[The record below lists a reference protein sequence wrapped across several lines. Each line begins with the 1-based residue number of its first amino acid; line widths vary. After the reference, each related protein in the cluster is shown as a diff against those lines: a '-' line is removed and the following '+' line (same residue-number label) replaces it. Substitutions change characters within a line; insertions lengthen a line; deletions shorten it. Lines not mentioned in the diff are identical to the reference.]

1 MHGAQLLLLVVG
13 SIAVTAAARR
23 WDLPA
28 PLLLVV
34 VGLAISFL
42 PGADDYQLDPHILL
56 GVVLPPLLYS
66 ASLDSSYLS
75 FKAVADP
82 IIQLGVVLVVITAFV
97 VGLLAHLL
105 LPGLPWEVA
114 LLLGAVVAPPDAVA
128 AVAIGRKL
136 GLPRGAMTVLTGE
149 SLVNDASAL
158 TLYKVA
164 LAGIAGGSTGLFA
177 QLSTFV
183 IAVVVGVAV
192 GLVIGVAA
200 HFARTHLDDTVL
212 ESVLGLVVP
221 FGCYLVAEELYGSGV
236 LAVVAAGLYLG
247 HNSPKAGYATRL
259 QEQSVWT
266 TVDVLLESLVFGLIG
281 LELPFVL
288 KGISDFS
295 ILPVALALLGAVIL
309 VRIVFVF
316 GRNVLLRMIRRRR
329 HRPSWKISAVLSWTG
344 MRGVVTL
351 AAAAGI
357 PEDTPGWVYVQFVAF
372 VITVGT
378 LLSQGV
384 SLPWLIRALKIQ
396 QPEDHGQEQRARKAA
411 AKAAKAMLSELVP
424 AEIPAEQRKM
434 FGQRM
439 HQMMQLRDRM
449 IEQDPSQEG
458 AMTRVRREMLAK
470 QREVLVA
477 ERSAG
482 RLDDAVM
489 RKVMRELDLEE
500 AMLAGT
506 WRSRL

>member
-82 IIQLGVVLVVITAFV
+82 IIQLGVVLVVITAFA

-105 LPGLPWEVA
+105 IPELPWEVA

-164 LAGIAGGSTGLFA
+164 LAGVAGASTGLFA

-183 IAVVVGVAV
+183 IAVVVGIAV

-221 FGCYLVAEELYGSGV
+221 FACYLVAEELYGSGV

-295 ILPVALALLGAVIL
+295 ILPIALALLGAVIL
-309 VRIVFVF
+309 VRVAFVF
-316 GRNVLLRMIRRRR
+316 GRNVLLRMVRRRR
-329 HRPSWKISAVLSWTG
+329 RPSWKISTVLSWTG

-351 AAAAGI
+351 AAAAAI
-357 PEDTPGWVYVQFVAF
+357 PENTPGWAYIQFVAF

-378 LLSQGV
+378 LLSQGI

-396 QPEDHGQEQRARKAA
+396 QPEDHTQERRARKAA
-411 AKAAKAMLSELVP
+411 AKAAKAMLSDLVP
-424 AEIPAEQRKM
+424 AEIPVEQRKL

-439 HQMMQLRDRM
+439 HQMMQMRDRM

-458 AMTRVRREMLAK
+458 AITRVRREMLAR

>member
-13 SIAVTAAARR
+13 SIAVTAFARR
-23 WDLPA
+23 HDLPA

-42 PGADDYQLDPHILL
+42 PGADDYQLDPHVLL

-66 ASLDSSYLS
+66 ASLDSSYRS
-75 FKAVADP
+75 FRQVAGP
-82 IIQLGVVLVVITAFV
+82 IIQLGVVLVVLTAFV
-97 VGLLAHLL
+97 IGLVAHLL
-105 LPGLPWEVA
+105 MPALPWEVA

-136 GLPRGAMTVLTGE
+136 GLPKSAMTVLTGE

-164 LAGIAGGSTGLFA
+164 LAGVAGAGAGLFS

-183 IAVVVGVAV
+183 VAVVVGIGV
-192 GLVIGVAA
+192 GLVIGVVA

-212 ESVLGLVVP
+212 ESVLGMVVP
-221 FGCYLVAEELYGSGV
+221 FACYLIAEQLQGSGV

-247 HNSPKAGYATRL
+247 HNSPKAGFATRL

-288 KGISDFS
+288 KGISGFDAVPS
-295 ILPVALALLGAVIL
+295 TLVLLAVVIV
-309 VRIVFVF
+309 VRVLFVF
-316 GRNVLLRMIRRRR
+316 GRHVVLRLLGRP
-329 HRPSWKISAVLSWTG
+329 RPSWRVIAVVSWTG

-351 AAAAGI
+351 AAAAAI
-357 PEDTPGWVYVQFVAF
+357 AAETPGWAYLQLVAF
-372 VITVGT
+372 VVTVGT
-378 LLSQGV
+378 LLLQGI
-384 SLPWLIRALKIQ
+384 SLPWLIRGLGVREE
-396 QPEDHGQEQRARKAA
+396 EDTTQEMRARKTA

-424 AEIPAEQRKM
+424 AEIPVEQRKM
-434 FGQRM
+434 FSQRM
-439 HQMMQLRDRM
+439 HAMMQARDRI

-458 AMTRVRREMLAK
+458 AITRVRREMLAK

-482 RLDDAVM
+482 RLDDEVM

-500 AMLAGT
+500 AMLTGT

>member
-13 SIAVTAAARR
+13 SIAVTAFARR
-23 WDLPA
+23 RDLPA

-34 VGLAISFL
+34 AGLAISFL
-42 PGADDYQLDPHILL
+42 PGAGDYQLDPHVLL

-66 ASLDSSYLS
+66 AALDSSYLN
-75 FKAVADP
+75 FKALAGP
-82 IIQLGVVLVVITAFV
+82 ITQLGVVLVVITAFV
-97 VGLLAHLL
+97 IGLVVHLL
-105 LPGLPWEVA
+105 LPDLPWEVA

-136 GLPRGAMTVLTGE
+136 GLPRSAMTVLTGE

-164 LAGIAGGSTGLFA
+164 LVGVAGASTGLLS

-183 IAVVVGVAV
+183 VAVVVGVGV
-192 GLVIGVAA
+192 GLAIGVVA
-200 HFARTHLDDTVL
+200 HFARMRLDDTVL
-212 ESVLGLVVP
+212 ESGLGLVVP
-221 FGCYLVAEELYGSGV
+221 FACYLIAEDLHGSGV

-247 HNSPKAGYATRL
+247 HNSPKAGFATRL
-259 QEQSVWT
+259 QEQSVWS

-288 KGISDFS
+288 RHI
-295 ILPVALALLGAVIL
+295 PAWQTALTALVLLAVVIA

-316 GRNVLLRMIRRRR
+316 ARHVVLRLIGRP
-329 HRPSWKISAVLSWTG
+329 RPSWRVIAVISWTG

-351 AAAAGI
+351 AAAAAI
-357 PEDTPGWVYVQFVAF
+357 PDDTPGWAYIQLAAF
-372 VITVGT
+372 EITVGT
-378 LLSQGV
+378 LLLQGIT
-384 SLPWLIRALKIQ
+384 LPWLIRRLGVRE
-396 QPEDHGQEQRARKAA
+396 PEDTAQEAQARRVA
-411 AKAAKAMLSELVP
+411 AKAAKAMLSDLVP
-424 AEIPAEQRKM
+424 ADIPVEHRKQ
-434 FGQRM
+434 FSQRM
-439 HQMMQLRDRM
+439 HAMMQARDR
-449 IEQDPSQEG
+449 IVEQDPSQEG
-458 AMTRVRREMLAK
+458 AITRVRRQLLAR

-477 ERSAG
+477 ERAAG
-482 RLDDAVM
+482 RLDDEVM

-500 AMLAGT
+500 ATLTGT

>member
-13 SIAVTAAARR
+13 SIAVTAFARR
-23 WDLPA
+23 RDLPA

-42 PGADDYQLDPHILL
+42 PGADDYQLDPHVLL

-66 ASLDSSYLS
+66 ASLDSSYRS
-75 FKAVADP
+75 FKQVAGP
-82 IIQLGVVLVVITAFV
+82 IIQLGVVLVAVTAFI
-97 VGLLAHLL
+97 VGLVAHLL
-105 LPGLPWEVA
+105 MPELPWEVA

-164 LAGIAGGSTGLFA
+164 LAGVAGASTGLFS

-183 IAVVVGVAV
+183 VAVVVGVAV
-192 GLVIGVAA
+192 GLVIGVVA
-200 HFARTHLDDTVL
+200 HFARMRMDDTVL
-212 ESVLGLVVP
+212 ESVLGMVVP
-221 FGCYLVAEELYGSGV
+221 FACYLIAEELQGSGV

-247 HNSPKAGYATRL
+247 HNSPKAGFATRL

-288 KGISDFS
+288 KGINGFDAVPST
-295 ILPVALALLGAVIL
+295 LVLLAAVIV
-309 VRIVFVF
+309 VRIVFIVS
-316 GRNVLLRMIRRRR
+316 RNVVWRLLRGRR
-329 HRPSWKISAVLSWTG
+329 RPSWRISAVLSWTG

-351 AAAAGI
+351 AAAAAI
-357 PEDTPGWVYVQFVAF
+357 PEDTPGWAYVQLAAF
-372 VITVGT
+372 VVTVGT
-378 LLSQGV
+378 LLLQGI
-384 SLPWLIRALKIQ
+384 SLPWLIRRLGVREE
-396 QPEDHGQEQRARKAA
+396 EDTSQEIRARRTA
-411 AKAAKAMLSELVP
+411 AKAAKAMLSQLVP
-424 AEIPAEQRKM
+424 AEIPVEQRKM
-434 FGQRM
+434 FSQRM
-439 HQMMQLRDRM
+439 HAMMQARDR
-449 IEQDPSQEG
+449 IVEQDPSQEG
-458 AMTRVRREMLAK
+458 AFTRVRREMLAK

-477 ERSAG
+477 ERAAG
-482 RLDDAVM
+482 RLDDEVM

-500 AMLAGT
+500 AMLTGT

>member
-42 PGADDYQLDPHILL
+42 PGADDYQLDPHVLL
-56 GVVLPPLLYS
+56 SVVLPPLLYS

-82 IIQLGVVLVVITAFV
+82 IIQLGVVLVVITAFA

-105 LPGLPWEVA
+105 IPELPWEVA

-164 LAGIAGGSTGLFA
+164 LAGIGGASTGLFA

-183 IAVVVGVAV
+183 IAVVVGLAV

-221 FGCYLVAEELYGSGV
+221 FACYLVAEELYGSGV

-281 LELPFVL
+281 LVLAFVL
-288 KGISDFS
+288 KGINDVS
-295 ILPVALALLGAVIL
+295 ILPIALALLAAVIL

-316 GRNVLLRMIRRRR
+316 GRNVLLRMVRRKR
-329 HRPSWKISAVLSWTG
+329 RPSWKISAVLSWTG

-357 PEDTPGWVYVQFVAF
+357 PEYTPGWAYVQFVAF

-378 LLSQGV
+378 LLSQGI

-396 QPEDHGQEQRARKAA
+396 QPDDNRQEQRARKVA
-411 AKAAKAMLSELVP
+411 AKAAKAMLSDLMP
-424 AEIPAEQRKM
+424 AEIPVEQRKL

-439 HQMMQLRDRM
+439 HQMMQMRDRM

-458 AMTRVRREMLAK
+458 AITRVRREMLAK

-482 RLDDAVM
+482 RLDDEVM

>member
-13 SIAVTAAARR
+13 SIAVTAFARR
-23 WDLPA
+23 RDLPA

-42 PGADDYQLDPHILL
+42 PGADDYQLDPHVLL

-66 ASLDSSYLS
+66 ASLDSSYLN
-75 FKAVADP
+75 FKAVAGP
-82 IIQLGVVLVVITAFV
+82 IIQLGVVLVVATAFV
-97 VGLLAHLL
+97 IGLVAHLL
-105 LPGLPWEVA
+105 MPELPWEVA

-136 GLPRGAMTVLTGE
+136 GLPRSAMTVLTGE

-164 LAGIAGGSTGLFA
+164 LAGIAGASTGLFS

-183 IAVVVGVAV
+183 VAVVVGIAV
-192 GLVIGVAA
+192 GLVIGVVA
-200 HFARTHLDDTVL
+200 HFARTRMDDTVL
-212 ESVLGLVVP
+212 ESVLGMVVP
-221 FGCYLVAEELYGSGV
+221 FACYLLAEELQGSGV

-247 HNSPKAGYATRL
+247 HNSPKAGFATRL

-266 TVDVLLESLVFGLIG
+266 TVDILLESLVFGLIG

-288 KGISDFS
+288 KGISGFDAVPS
-295 ILPVALALLGAVIL
+295 TLVLLATVIV
-309 VRIVFVF
+309 VRIFFVF
-316 GRNVLLRMIRRRR
+316 GRDIVLRLFRRP
-329 HRPSWKISAVLSWTG
+329 RPSWRVAAVISWTG

-357 PEDTPGWVYVQFVAF
+357 PDDTPGWAYLQLAAF

-378 LLSQGV
+378 LLLQGI
-384 SLPWLIRALKIQ
+384 SLPWLIRLLKVQ
-396 QPEDHGQEQRARKAA
+396 QHEDTAQEVQARQVA

-424 AEIPAEQRKM
+424 ADIPAEQRKM
-434 FGQRM
+434 FSQRM
-439 HQMMQLRDRM
+439 HAMMQARDRM

-458 AMTRVRREMLAK
+458 AITRVRRELLAR

-482 RLDDAVM
+482 RLDDDVM

-500 AMLAGT
+500 AMLTGT

>member
-13 SIAVTAAARR
+13 SIAVTAVARR
-23 WDLPA
+23 RDLPA

-66 ASLDSSYLS
+66 ASLDSSYLN
-75 FKAVADP
+75 FKAVAGP
-82 IIQLGVVLVVITAFV
+82 IVQLGVVLVVITAFLI
-97 VGLLAHLL
+97 GLAAHLL
-105 LPGLPWEVA
+105 MPSLPWEVA

-136 GLPRGAMTVLTGE
+136 GLPRSAMTVLTGE

-164 LAGIAGGSTGLFA
+164 LAGVAGASTGLFS

-183 IAVVVGVAV
+183 VAVVVGIAV
-192 GLVIGVAA
+192 GLVIGVVA

-221 FGCYLVAEELYGSGV
+221 FACYLIAEEFEGSGV

-247 HNSPKAGYATRL
+247 HNSPKAGFATRL

-288 KGISDFS
+288 RGVSGLDPW
-295 ILPVALALLGAVIL
+295 LTALALLAAVI
-309 VRIVFVF
+309 VIRIVFVF
-316 GRNVLLRMIRRRR
+316 SRHVILRLLRRP
-329 HRPSWKISAVLSWTG
+329 RPSWRVVAIVSWTG

-357 PEDTPGWVYVQFVAF
+357 PDWTPGWAYLQLVAF

-378 LLSQGV
+378 LLLQGI
-384 SLPWLIRALKIQ
+384 SLPWLIRGLGVHEEKDTA
-396 QPEDHGQEQRARKAA
+396 QEAQARKVA

-424 AEIPAEQRKM
+424 ADIPVEQRKM
-434 FGQRM
+434 FSQRM
-439 HQMMQLRDRM
+439 HAMMQARDRI

-458 AMTRVRREMLAK
+458 AITRVRREMLAR

-482 RLDDAVM
+482 RLDDEVM

-500 AMLAGT
+500 AMLTGT

>member
-13 SIAVTAAARR
+13 SIAVTAFARR
-23 WDLPA
+23 RDLPA

-66 ASLDSSYLS
+66 ASLDSSYLN
-75 FKAVADP
+75 FKAVAGP
-82 IIQLGVVLVVITAFV
+82 IIQLGVVLVVATALV
-97 VGLLAHLL
+97 IGLVAHLL
-105 LPGLPWEVA
+105 MPELPWEVA

-136 GLPRGAMTVLTGE
+136 GLPKSAMTVLTGE

-164 LAGIAGGSTGLFA
+164 LAGIAGTSTGLFS

-192 GLVIGVAA
+192 GLAVGVAT
-200 HFARTHLDDTVL
+200 HFARTRMDDTVL
-212 ESVLGLVVP
+212 ESVLGMVVP
-221 FGCYLVAEELYGSGV
+221 FACYLIAEELQGSGV

-247 HNSPKAGYATRL
+247 HNSPKAGFATRL

-288 KGISDFS
+288 RGVSGFDTVPTT
-295 ILPVALALLGAVIL
+295 LVLLAAVIV
-309 VRIVFVF
+309 VRIFFVF
-316 GRNVLLRMIRRRR
+316 GRHIVLRLFRRP
-329 HRPSWKISAVLSWTG
+329 RPSWQVAAVVSWTG

-357 PEDTPGWVYVQFVAF
+357 PASTPGWAYLQLAAF

-378 LLSQGV
+378 LLLQGI
-384 SLPWLIRALKIQ
+384 SLPWLIRLLKVQ
-396 QPEDHGQEQRARKAA
+396 APEDTEQEVQARKLA
-411 AKAAKAMLSELVP
+411 AKAARAMLSELVP
-424 AEIPAEQRKM
+424 AEIPPEQRKM
-434 FGQRM
+434 FSQRM
-439 HQMMQLRDRM
+439 HSMMQARDRI

-458 AMTRVRREMLAK
+458 AITRVRREMLAK

-482 RLDDAVM
+482 RLDDEVM

-500 AMLAGT
+500 AMLTGT

>member
-13 SIAVTAAARR
+13 SIAVTAFARR
-23 WDLPA
+23 RDLPA

-42 PGADDYQLDPHILL
+42 PGAGGYQLDPHILL

-66 ASLDSSYLS
+66 ASLDSSYLN

-97 VGLLAHLL
+97 VGFVAHLL
-105 LPGLPWEVA
+105 MPELPWEVA

-136 GLPRGAMTVLTGE
+136 GLPRGAMTVLVGE

-164 LAGIAGGSTGLFA
+164 LAGVAGASTGLFS

-183 IAVVVGVAV
+183 IAVVVGIAI

-200 HFARTHLDDTVL
+200 HFARTHMDDTVL
-212 ESVLGLVVP
+212 ESVVGMVVP
-221 FGCYLVAEELYGSGV
+221 FAAYLVAEELQGSGV

-247 HNSPKAGYATRL
+247 HNSPKAGFATRL

-288 KGISDFS
+288 KGISS
-295 ILPVALALLGAVIL
+295 IDVLPTALVLLAVVIV
-309 VRIVFVF
+309 VRIAFVF
-316 GRNVLLRMIRRRR
+316 GRNILLRLIRRRR
-329 HRPSWKISAVLSWTG
+329 RPSWKISAVLSWTG

-357 PEDTPGWVYVQFVAF
+357 PESTPGWAYVQFAAF

-378 LLSQGV
+378 LLLQGI
-384 SLPWLIRALKIQ
+384 SLPWLIRALKLQ
-396 QPEDHGQEQRARKAA
+396 QPEDTAQEQRARKVA

-424 AEIPAEQRKM
+424 AEIPVEQRKV

-439 HQMMQLRDRM
+439 HQMMQMRDR
-449 IEQDPSQEG
+449 IIDQDPSQEG
-458 AMTRVRREMLAK
+458 AITRVRREMLAR

-482 RLDDAVM
+482 RLDDEVM

-500 AMLAGT
+500 AMLTGT